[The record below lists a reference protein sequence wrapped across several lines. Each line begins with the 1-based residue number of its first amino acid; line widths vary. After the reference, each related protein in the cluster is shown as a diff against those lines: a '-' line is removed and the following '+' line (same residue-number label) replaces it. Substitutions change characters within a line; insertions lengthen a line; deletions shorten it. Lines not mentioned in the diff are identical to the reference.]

1 MIRVEFYDVARV
13 RAGVSVAEVEGSTLR
28 DVLRAA
34 AERCPGL
41 QGEVVDDGVLT
52 RHWRASRNGSVFLA
66 DPDTPLEDGDA
77 VLVLSALAGG

>member
-13 RAGVSVAEVEGSTLR
+13 RAEANAVDVEGSTLR
-28 DVLRAA
+28 EVLRAA
-34 AERCPGL
+34 ALRCPGL
-41 QGEVVDDGVLT
+41 QGEVVDDGTLT

-66 DPDTPLEDGDA
+66 DPDTPLDDGDA